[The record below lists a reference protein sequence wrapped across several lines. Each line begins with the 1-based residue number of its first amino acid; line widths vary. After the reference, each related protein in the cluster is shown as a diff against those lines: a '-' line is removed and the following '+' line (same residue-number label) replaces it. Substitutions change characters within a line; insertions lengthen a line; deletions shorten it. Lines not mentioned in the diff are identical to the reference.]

1 MTARDTLRQ
10 AADDADI
17 EGYVDVLI
25 AAFGLARSRAQ
36 TRHWAGLFRR
46 DDLWLAE
53 RNGRVIAGA
62 AIARAEQWWGG
73 RAQPIA
79 GVSGV
84 VTLPEVRGQGVSS
97 RLLRHLHAHARVEG
111 FGIAALYASTFPLYR
126 KLGYEHAG
134 SVHLREI
141 RLRELGRDVGARTLT
156 VLPADR
162 TAIEAYERAW
172 LATHPGDNG
181 QLARGPFF
189 WGRIFRD
196 DARAVVFARD
206 GQPEGYAVLSAPEP
220 ARVAPVHLDYVL
232 KAWHAATPAA
242 LAHLLAWLRDC
253 AAAADTLT
261 YRGAAVDPI
270 TLALPAQ
277 SWEVQQAQPWLLRVL
292 DVSTAFTKR
301 GYPAHVKACLGL
313 KVDDALFPE
322 NVGPWRIEVSDGQA
336 EVHPGSVNATADATL
351 TTDARGLAALYTGA
365 VSARALVQMG
375 RADANPAGL
384 AVADALLGGPAAWPQ
399 DMF

>member
-10 AADDADI
+10 AADDADL
-17 EGYVDVLI
+17 EAYADVLI

-36 TRHWAGLFRR
+36 TLHWASLFRR

-53 RNGRVIAGA
+53 RDGRVVAGA

-73 RAQPIA
+73 RAQPLA

-97 RLLRHLHAHARVEG
+97 RLLRHLHAHARALG
-111 FGIAALYASTFPLYR
+111 FGLAALYASTFPLYR
-126 KLGYEHAG
+126 KLGYEQAG
-134 SVHLREI
+134 SIHVRQI

-162 TAIEAYERAW
+162 AGIEAYERAW
-172 LATHPGDNG
+172 LANHPGDNG
-181 QLARGPFF
+181 QLGRGPFF

-206 GQPEGYAVLSAPEP
+206 GRPEGYAVLSAPEP
-220 ARVAPVHLDYVL
+220 TAVAHVAYDL

-261 YRGAAVDPI
+261 YRGAAVDAI

-277 SWEVQQAQPWLLRVL
+277 SWEVRQAQPWLLRVL

-301 GYPAHVKACLGL
+301 GYPAHVRTSLGL
-313 KVDDALFPE
+313 NVVDDLVPE
-322 NVGPWRIEVSDGQA
+322 NAGPWRIEVGDGQA
-336 EVHPGSVNATADATL
+336 EVHAGATHGTADATL
-351 TTDARGLAALYTGA
+351 TTDARGLAALFTGA

-375 RADANPAGL
+375 RADANAAGI
-384 AVADALLGGPAAWPQ
+384 AAADALLAGPAAWPQ